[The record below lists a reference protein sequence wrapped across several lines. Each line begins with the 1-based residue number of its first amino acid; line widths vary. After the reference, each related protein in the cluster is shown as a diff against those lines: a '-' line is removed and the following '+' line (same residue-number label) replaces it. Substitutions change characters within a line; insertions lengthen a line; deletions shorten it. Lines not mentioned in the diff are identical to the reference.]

1 MPNFYRALSVDKV
14 KGINGYRGLF
24 LDLDGTLADSLG
36 VLRKVY
42 LRFLKKFDVKGSD
55 LEFNQLNG
63 PTVTEIVSILR
74 TRYGLPGEASD
85 LSLIYNQFIDEAY
98 EEVLP
103 VPGAM
108 DVLEKTAEHG
118 WRLALVTSN
127 LRARAENWV
136 GRNGFS
142 PVLNTVVS
150 AEEVRRGKPF
160 PDLYELALSRSG
172 CVVADSIAVEDS
184 PQGAEAALAAGL
196 RTFVIRSPIESA
208 VLWPKGTEFL
218 ERWKDLLSWI

>member
-1 MPNFYRALSVDKV
+1 MKSLSDS
-14 KGINGYRGLF
+14 RGLF

-42 LRFLKKFDVKGSD
+42 FRFLEKFDLKGSD
-55 LEFNQLNG
+55 PEFNQLNG

-74 TRYGLPGEASD
+74 TRYALPGEESD

-103 VPGAM
+103 LPGAM
-108 DVLEKTAEHG
+108 DVLENAAERG

-127 LRARAENWV
+127 LRARAEKWV

-142 PVLNTVVS
+142 PLLHAVVS

-160 PDLYELALSRSG
+160 PDLYEFALSRSG
-172 CVVADSIAVEDS
+172 CVVADSIALEDS
-184 PQGAEAALAAGL
+184 LQGAEAALAAGL

-208 VLWPKGTEFL
+208 VVWPKGTEFIHQ
-218 ERWKDLLSWI
+218 WKDLVSWV